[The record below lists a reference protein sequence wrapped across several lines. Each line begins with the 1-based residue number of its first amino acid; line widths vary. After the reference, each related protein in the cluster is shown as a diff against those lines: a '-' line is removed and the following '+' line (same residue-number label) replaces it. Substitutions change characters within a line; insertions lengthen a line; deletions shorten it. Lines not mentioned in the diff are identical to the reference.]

1 MPNNKQKFTPFLFY
15 IQEAAECRMLAIKN
29 IYFSK
34 GYFIELVPK
43 TTILFYIDWNFT
55 EFELITL

>member
-1 MPNNKQKFTPFLFY
+1 MFTSLLFY
-15 IQEAAECRMLAIKN
+15 TQDATEWRMLAIKN

>member
-1 MPNNKQKFTPFLFY
+1 
-15 IQEAAECRMLAIKN
+15 MLAIKN